1 MKIISIYN
9 NKGGVGKTTTTKYF
23 AMYLAKLGKKVL
35 LVDMDPQAN
44 LTSQFSVSD
53 DTNEKNSNNLLLSD
67 TSIKNLIS
75 KTDSDR
81 VDIICSHLSLLEANN
96 KMLLESVSK
105 QCNTRLQNKLIECV
119 DDYDYILIDC
129 PPTMD
134 LLITNALTAS
144 DSVIIPIGADSY
156 SIDGISMLISKIE
169 EVKNS
174 FNNDLKIQKIFMN
187 QYKHT
192 NLHKSIHGMCKEH
205 LEEFSDKVVG
215 DYTIVKESTVSNDTK
230 IDKHKI
236 TEQYT
241 ELFDEVLGACYE

>member
-1 MKIISIYN
+1 MKVISIYN

-44 LTSQFSVSD
+44 LTSQFLVSD
-53 DTNEKNSNNLLLSD
+53 DTSEKNSNILLLGDVSA
-67 TSIKNLIS
+67 KNLIS
-75 KTDSDR
+75 KTADDNI
-81 VDIICSHLSLLEANN
+81 DIICSHLSLLEANN
-96 KMLLESVSK
+96 KMLLESVCK
-105 QCNTRLQNKLIECV
+105 QCNTRLQNKLVECT
-119 DDYDYILIDC
+119 DNYDYVLIDC

-134 LLITNALTAS
+134 LLITNALTVS
-144 DSVIIPIGADSY
+144 DSIIIPIGADSY

-187 QYKHT
+187 QFKHT
-192 NLHKSIHGMCKEH
+192 NLHRSIHNLCKEH
-205 LEEFSDKVVG
+205 LEGFSDKVVG
-215 DYTIVKESTVSNDTK
+215 DYTIVKESTVSSDTK

-236 TEQYT
+236 TEQYR
-241 ELFDEVLGACYE
+241 ELFDEVIGERYE